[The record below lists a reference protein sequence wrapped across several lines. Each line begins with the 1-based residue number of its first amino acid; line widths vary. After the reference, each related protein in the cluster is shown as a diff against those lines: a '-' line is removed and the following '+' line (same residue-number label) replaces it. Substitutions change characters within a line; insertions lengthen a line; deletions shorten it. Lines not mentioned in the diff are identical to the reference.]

1 MKRDRESPLRAVVA
15 RNMRRLRKARGMSQE
30 KLAFEAEIHRVNISK
45 LERGQHSLSLDNL
58 FWIARALGVTAAELL
73 TPADE
78 AETF

>member
-30 KLAFEAEIHRVNISK
+30 KLAFDAEIHRVNISK
-45 LERGQHSLSLDNL
+45 IERGQHSLSLDNL

-73 TPADE
+73 TPTDE
-78 AETF
+78 VEAS